1 MKYFTAIIQTNKDGI
16 TRQSI
21 SPYDSKDAAEAAFH
35 KELAYSM
42 DAKTL
47 ASDTV
52 IVMDENGILYDV
64 VAWKN
69 TEIKES
75 AEESAE

>member
-47 ASDTV
+47 AADTV
-52 IVMDENGILYDV
+52 VVMDENGILYDV

-69 TEIKES
+69 AEIKGS